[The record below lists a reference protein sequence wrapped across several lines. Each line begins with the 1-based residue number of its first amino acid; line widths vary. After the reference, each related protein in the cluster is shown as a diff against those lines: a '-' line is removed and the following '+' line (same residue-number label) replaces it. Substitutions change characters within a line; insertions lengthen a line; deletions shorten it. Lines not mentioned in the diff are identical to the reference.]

1 MKNVYLG
8 IGDSNGGKKRKVLDD
23 MIANFISKSNLEHF
37 HHKIILWGCSKF
49 CSFRLYCTLF
59 FMKIWN
65 KLELQQTLSN
75 YLVNIGFN
83 QFMRI
88 SKRYANEPYSSL
100 ANDTTLSWDRIIQI

>member
-8 IGDSNGGKKRKVLDD
+8 IDDYNGGKKRKVLDD
-23 MIANFISKSNLEHF
+23 MIC
-37 HHKIILWGCSKF
+37 GCSKF

-65 KLELQQTLSN
+65 KLGLQQTSSN
-75 YLVNIGFN
+75 YLVNIGLN
-83 QFMRI
+83 QFTKI
-88 SKRYANEPYSSL
+88 YKRYANEPYSSL